1 MILQKILMVSFQMY
15 IVFFGDR
22 VISQIIFGDVLPEMV
37 GNMQLRQVS
46 KILKAYPTSMRNRS
60 NCKAF
65 RTFMNNP
72 QTKNL
77 SKLLYFTGRL
87 VEFRYFKFEIRL
99 GRRNHEIRSE
109 VVLSYVYKQLKI

>member
-72 QTKNL
+72 QTNNAVTYSNNIKENPVCRF
-77 SKLLYFTGRL
+77 S
-87 VEFRYFKFEIRL
+87 
-99 GRRNHEIRSE
+99 NH
-109 VVLSYVYKQLKI
+109 

>member
-1 MILQKILMVSFQMY
+1 MHGTFTY
-15 IVFFGDR
+15 I
-22 VISQIIFGDVLPEMV
+22 
-37 GNMQLRQVS
+37 
-46 KILKAYPTSMRNRS
+46 YH
-60 NCKAF
+60 
-65 RTFMNNP
+65 
-72 QTKNL
+72 KNQPNVQRWYL